1 MKFLADMCVD
11 VRVAGW
17 LRDQGYDAVHLRD
30 EGLHKMPNGQIF
42 EKAISENRTVITF
55 DLDFGEIAA
64 FTRGEKASVI
74 LFRLQN
80 TRISNVLDRL
90 AYVLVN
96 SSEAL
101 SKGAVIVVEQ
111 YRHRIR
117 YLPIGEK

>member
-11 VRVAGW
+11 VRVVRW
-17 LRDQGYDAVHLRD
+17 LREQGYDAVHLRD

-42 EKAISENRTVITF
+42 EKAINENRIVITF

-90 AYVLVN
+90 AYVLEN

-101 SKGAVIVVEQ
+101 SKGAVIVVEEF
-111 YRHRIR
+111 RHRIR

>member
-11 VRVAGW
+11 VRVVRW
-17 LRDQGYDAVHLRD
+17 LREQRYDAVHLRD

-42 EKAISENRTVITF
+42 EKAINENRIVITF

-90 AYVLVN
+90 AYVLEN

-101 SKGAVIVVEQ
+101 SKGAVIVVEEF
-111 YRHRIR
+111 RHRIR

>member
-17 LRDQGYDAVHLRD
+17 LRAQGYDAVHLRD

-42 EKAISENRTVITF
+42 EKAINENRIMITF

-90 AYVLVN
+90 AYVLAN

>member
-42 EKAISENRTVITF
+42 EKAINENRTVITF